1 MEHYLYVLKNILSF
15 WACFFSLQLQ
25 WSFLCHRRPVI
36 EFMGDIFSEVLQIFN
51 YLIYHL
57 IGLIYIRQA
66 IHLNN
71 KVFVKHRVLNY
82 VVINGIFIQEK
93 VLKTVSS
100 YYLPIHWTL
109 VLGLPPINSHDLWGR
124 RSFEITLQ
132 SKSVSPLAQWLW
144 SPNFPGW

>member
-1 MEHYLYVLKNILSF
+1 M
-15 WACFFSLQLQ
+15 
-25 WSFLCHRRPVI
+25 I
-36 EFMGDIFSEVLQIFN
+36 EFMVDIFSKILQIFN

-71 KVFVKHRVLNY
+71 KGFVKHNVLNY
-82 VVINGIFIQEK
+82 AVINGIFIQQK

-109 VLGLPPINSHDLWGR
+109 VLGLPPKNSHDLWSR
-124 RSFEITLQ
+124 WSFEITLQ
-132 SKSVSPLAQWLW
+132 SKNVSPLAQ
-144 SPNFPGW
+144 